1 MTWAGHPSFFSVA
14 GKFWE
19 DMREARWAG
28 SHHNQPPGEGH
39 HGYSCRHA
47 AGPAGGVQQ
56 LPYLAIAHSQN
67 QYKRRRK
74 AALISKPRGPWPH
87 PGRRG
92 GPGARMRRRPPGSG
106 PSGATGSRGRNGQRS
121 RPVPGRGGSQN
132 FCFVQGGPAS
142 PRGGPSHARA
152 GPGADATARP
162 AVPRKAGEQNT
173 NFVMP
178 CCGPARAAVGGLSR
192 PRRCGSGSARQ
203 LLRCSSWGGTTTP
216 PLGCDM

>member
-1 MTWAGHPSFFSVA
+1 M
-14 GKFWE
+14 
-19 DMREARWAG
+19 
-28 SHHNQPPGEGH
+28 
-39 HGYSCRHA
+39 
-47 AGPAGGVQQ
+47 QQ
-56 LPYLAIAHSQN
+56 LPYLPIAHLHNQN
-67 QYKRRRK
+67 KRRRK
-74 AALISKPRGPWPH
+74 AALISKLRGPWPH
-87 PGRRG
+87 HGRRG
-92 GPGARMRRRPPGSG
+92 GPGARMRRRPPGHE
-106 PSGATGSRGRNGQRS
+106 PSGATGSRGRNEQRS

-152 GPGADATARP
+152 GPGAVATARP